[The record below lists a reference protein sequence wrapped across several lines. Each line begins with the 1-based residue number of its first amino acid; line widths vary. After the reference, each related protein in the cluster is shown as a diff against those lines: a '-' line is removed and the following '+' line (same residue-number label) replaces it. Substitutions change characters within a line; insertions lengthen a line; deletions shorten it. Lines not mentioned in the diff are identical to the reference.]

1 MKLLCVLAWVV
12 VVCHV
17 DEIPLIFSQFEKRIT
32 SNRGVKTKSANKGKR
47 RRKTGK
53 NKNLNKQ
60 IQTPNTH
67 QAVECD
73 KGGKAQP

>member
-17 DEIPLIFSQFEKRIT
+17 DEIPLIFSHFEKRIT
-32 SNRGVKTKSANKGKR
+32 SNRGVKTKSANKVKR

-60 IQTPNTH
+60 IQNANTH